1 MKKYKLVMV
10 TGVLLSSLLYGC
22 SVDSTTSTKQ
32 AAISQQQEEETKA
45 AIQEFKT
52 YLEGSFKETS
62 WYANI
67 KAVDMTK
74 IDDKFKVTVTTDL
87 ANDVIGTEKGD
98 KIIGTVLGW
107 GNAQDSKYKVSEVI
121 VNGSGGVSIAQKLN
135 PL

>member
-1 MKKYKLVMV
+1 MKKVKLAMI
-10 TGVLLSSLLYGC
+10 TGALLGSLLYGC
-22 SVDSTTSTKQ
+22 SANSTTSTDQ
-32 AAISQQQEEETKA
+32 ATVSQQQEEETKA
-45 AIQEFKT
+45 AIQDFNT
-52 YLEGSFKETS
+52 YLEGSFIGTS

-74 IDDKFKVTVTTDL
+74 TDDKFKVTVTTDL
-87 ANDVIGTEKGD
+87 TNDATGTEKGD

-121 VNGSGGVSIAQKLN
+121 VKGSSGVSISQKLN